1 MKAFWSDPY
10 LWIHAAGIA
19 VVPLWLILC
28 FLGLAAGDPI
38 LPSGLEI
45 LLVAIVGSA
54 PIVWMQWQKPFCIYS
69 LLAVSLKSSQLTEN
83 QRRILTLFK
92 QRCNP
97 IVTIVAAGG
106 LFLVLKSL
114 YGSAAIVAGVT
125 PIANHGLGLI
135 VAIVSFLAA
144 NLFLQVPL
152 SVLQVLLAS
161 DAEFQQTLPY
171 DALAIGR
178 DFFEPGLKVTKIL
191 PVLRNDAGRI

>member
-28 FLGLAAGDPI
+28 FLGFAAGDPI

-45 LLVAIVGSA
+45 LLVAIAGIA
-54 PIVWMQWQKPFCIYS
+54 PIAWMQWQKPFCIYS
-69 LLAVSLKSSQLTEN
+69 LLAVSLKSSQLTES

-92 QRCNP
+92 QRFNP
-97 IVTIVAAGG
+97 IFAVVGAGV
-106 LFLVLKSL
+106 LFLILRSL
-114 YGSAAIVAGVT
+114 YGSAVIAASVT
-125 PIANHGLGLI
+125 PIPNHFLGLI

-161 DAEFQQTLPY
+161 DAEFQQATPY
-171 DALAIGR
+171 DATAIGR
-178 DFFEPGLKVTKIL
+178 DFFEPGLKVAKIL
-191 PVLRNDAGRI
+191 PTLRN